1 MSEEKGDKAGNSVS
15 SLFMELASETRF
27 AILMSLSKKSARL
40 SSLSRELD
48 TTAQDVFRNLNRMA
62 DEGLVKKA
70 DGQFSITEYGAM
82 VVNQVPYF
90 SFLRKHKKFLET
102 HSLSPGGIPIAYL
115 HRMGEL
121 AECST
126 INSVTE
132 VFQKLKKLESS
143 ANSSVKAMVPQ
154 AWPEEGEIFID
165 RASHGV
171 QVQAIV
177 GHNTIIPKNVIDTV
191 GDTLEKLTKGGL
203 FATRMIE
210 KIAIGIYICDDSQA
224 GLMFPRA
231 DGEVDMTTLFLSD
244 DSRFC
249 AWCADLF
256 NHFWQGAKRFDVK
269 KTKVVE

>member
-1 MSEEKGDKAGNSVS
+1 MVDKKVEGSDGSVS
-15 SLFMELASETRF
+15 NLFMELASETRF
-27 AILMSLSKKSARL
+27 SILMSLSKRPARL

-62 DEGLVKKA
+62 EEGLVRKA
-70 DGQFSITEYGAM
+70 DGGFSITEYGAM

-90 SFLRKHKKFLET
+90 TFLRKHKEFFEN
-102 HSLSPGGIPIAYL
+102 HSLASGGIPVSYL
-115 HRMGEL
+115 LRIGEL
-121 AECST
+121 AECSS

-132 VFQKLKKLESS
+132 VFQKLKKLESG
-143 ANSSVKAMVPQ
+143 ANSTVKAMVPQ

-177 GHNTIIPKNVIDTV
+177 GHNTIMPKSVIETV
-191 GDTLEKLTKGGL
+191 GDTLEKLAKGGF

-210 KIAIGIYICDDSQA
+210 KIAIGIYICDDAQA
-224 GLMFPRA
+224 GLMFPRS
-231 DGEVDMTTLFLSD
+231 DGEVDMTTLFMSKD
-244 DSRFC
+244 RRFC

-256 NHFWQGAKRFDVK
+256 NHFWQSAKRFDVK
-269 KTKVVE
+269 KTRQVD